1 TISSENKGEPLKA
14 FPHPKNFT
22 ERLRKWNESLE
33 SFENSELDEA
43 TQFYADLIANH
54 NIFQDNGCT
63 DYPIYTT
70 EDVTNVIHRIRE
82 KFTEFGGSS
91 YELVPK
97 NEDTPIPFEG
107 DVFLTY
113 LSILAQETGNE
124 QYLEF
129 LIERIRTLLGDSRMN
144 SIIGD
149 ETEKE
154 LD

>member
-1 TISSENKGEPLKA
+1 
-14 FPHPKNFT
+14 
-22 ERLRKWNESLE
+22 
-33 SFENSELDEA
+33 
-43 TQFYADLIANH
+43 
-54 NIFQDNGCT
+54 
-63 DYPIYTT
+63 
-70 EDVTNVIHRIRE
+70 RIRE
-82 KFTEFGGSS
+82 KFIEFGGSS
-91 YELVPK
+91 YELFPK

-154 LD
+154 LDKWLEDYLGDTTDKTVTIIDLSLVPSEITHIITSVISRII